1 MKNFIRGLMLGSV
14 IGVALF
20 WYGGIMDYF
29 PGIVAAIIL
38 VGILIPL
45 ESQER
50 RMEQMV
56 GMLAGIQHR
65 LDLQRQQQQYQQ
77 QQRQQQAELVVAVA
91 AQADAHARAEEEP
104 STFIPTIQTDNATSS
119 PTRQRKRTVDRSV
132 GDVAK
137 KLSSMQGG

>member
-1 MKNFIRGLMLGSV
+1 MLGSV
-14 IGVALF
+14 VGVALF

-29 PGIVAAIIL
+29 PGIVAVIIL

-65 LDLQRQQQQYQQ
+65 LDLQRQQQQH
-77 QQRQQQAELVVAVA
+77 RQQQAEPVVPVA
-91 AQADAHARAEEEP
+91 AQADAYPRAEEEP
-104 STFIPTIQTDNATSS
+104 TFIPTIQTDNASSS